1 MWKIMIVDDDY
12 IVRRGMMELIH
23 WSDMRC
29 EVISLAEDGVD
40 ALEKL
45 QMEQPDILFTDV
57 VMPRLDGLE
66 LLRLVRQSY
75 PDMHTVI
82 ISAYDEAASIR
93 RALQYEAVDFLIK
106 PIDERG
112 VFEALTRAKIRFLQQ
127 KYFESIERE
136 SWQCA
141 YPFVAALEE
150 GNRDKALQKAM
161 ELLKPFHAHF
171 IQQASCCVDLL
182 MFADD
187 KMANAQS
194 RKILLPALLKILGV
208 EEEDALWQIV
218 RESICEICEQT
229 ASYGKN
235 AMIVNTVIKMVR
247 ENYQNMPTITQ
258 MAQQLGISENHLQAI
273 FKRKMGMTIRQFLT
287 QVRLECAAKWLVT
300 TNEKVFTIATKVG
313 YHDVDHF
320 TRVFRDRMG
329 MLPNAY
335 REKYRC

>member
-1 MWKIMIVDDDY
+1 MIVDDDY

-45 QMEQPDILFTDV
+45 QMEQPDLLFTDV

-127 KYFESIERE
+127 NHFESIERE

-161 ELLKPFHAHF
+161 E
-171 IQQASCCVDLL
+171 LL